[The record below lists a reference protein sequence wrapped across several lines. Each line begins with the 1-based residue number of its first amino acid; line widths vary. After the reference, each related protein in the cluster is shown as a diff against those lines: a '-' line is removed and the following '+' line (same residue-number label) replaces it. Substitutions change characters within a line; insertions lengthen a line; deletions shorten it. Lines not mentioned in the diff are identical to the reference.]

1 MYQKIVK
8 NIKIDPPSFYKDYN
22 MNRMDNAAG
31 FNEEV
36 LGEDSNT
43 TSIIFN
49 ELKKNLTHDV
59 LCDMLAKMNAISD
72 VVKGESGSGLSGG
85 MLIDMFLTE
94 YLTNIIESYEACHE
108 GESDCKILNIPISIK
123 KINGKSTIAL
133 DWSKNGDDSKKR
145 ERFETDIMVVNLKS
159 CKWWKECP
167 QGATQEEKDAGYYSS
182 IMKAGIYII
191 SHKYCK
197 NNITLSSN
205 NKTNNLI
212 DNKQLYNMLKESIR
226 ENMVIEFPTE
236 FPTYKFNILKAFEQ

>member
-1 MYQKIVK
+1 
-8 NIKIDPPSFYKDYN
+8 
-22 MNRMDNAAG
+22 MNRLDNAAG

-59 LCDMLAKMNAISD
+59 MCDMLAKMNAISD

-94 YLTNIIESYEACHE
+94 YLSTIFDSYEACHE
-108 GESDCKILNIPISIK
+108 GESDCKVLNIPISIK

-133 DWSKNGDDSKKR
+133 DWSKNGEDSKKR

-159 CKWWKECP
+159 GKWWKEYP
-167 QGATQEEKDAGYYSS
+167 QGATQEEKDSGYYSS
-182 IMKAGIYII
+182 TMKAGIYII

-197 NNITLSSN
+197 NNVTLSSN
-205 NKTNNLI
+205 NKTNSLI

-226 ENMVIEFPTE
+226 ENMVLEFPAE
-236 FPTYKFNILKAFEQ
+236 CPTYKFDILKAFQQ